1 MISELTG
8 VVLSHGAITADFLKT
23 LVSEV
28 RESIQRI
35 PVTKHPLGFVHYDL
49 SKMSDLPSGGFARL
63 HIWDRE
69 LATPDPAGNI
79 HDHTW
84 HLTSAILAGSLR
96 DQTFLPRENTSGALS
111 AAQVLYGQTNSFEAA
126 GRYDLVPL
134 SDQVFKRGDIYTIPS
149 RIVHESEP
157 LEKPTVTFV
166 VGIPDENAA
175 LSGPLVLSRLAT
187 TVPKGTARRET
198 VSQGEAVDLLD
209 AIEFL

>member
-1 MISELTG
+1 MISELTN
-8 VVLSHGAITADFLKT
+8 VVLSQGMISRDFLTT
-23 LVSEV
+23 LLSGV
-28 RESIQRI
+28 RKSIQQI

-49 SKMSDLPSGGFARL
+49 SRMVDLPSGGFARL

-69 LATPDPAGNI
+69 IATPDPAGNI

-96 DQTFLPRENTSGALS
+96 DRTFLPCENPSGALS
-111 AAQVLYGQTNSFEAA
+111 AAQVRYGQTNSFEAA
-126 GRYDLVPL
+126 GCYDLVPL
-134 SDQVFKRGDIYTIPS
+134 TDQIFKRGDIYKIPS

-175 LSGPLVLSRLAT
+175 LLGPLILSRITT
-187 TVPKGTARRET
+187 TVPTGTAQRET
-198 VSQGEAVDLLD
+198 VGQAEAIRLLD